1 MLFLALTAANIN
13 IFFRFIK
20 FYEIITADPS
30 VPRKCLHASIFTR
43 KDYFTF
49 EIPSWSKMFPY
60 LLSLDCF
67 RIKQWFFDFFSGSRC
82 PSEVRD
88 TG

>member
-20 FYEIITADPS
+20 FYEIITADPP
-30 VPRKCLHASIFTR
+30 VPRKFLHASIFTR
-43 KDYFTF
+43 KF

-60 LLSLDCF
+60 LLSL
-67 RIKQWFFDFFSGSRC
+67 
-82 PSEVRD
+82 
-88 TG
+88 